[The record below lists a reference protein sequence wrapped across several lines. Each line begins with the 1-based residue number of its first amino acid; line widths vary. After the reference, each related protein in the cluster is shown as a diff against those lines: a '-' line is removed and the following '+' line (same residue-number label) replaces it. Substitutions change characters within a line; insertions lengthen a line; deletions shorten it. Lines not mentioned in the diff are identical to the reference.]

1 MIKNTLL
8 ASMVFTAGLSAVNAD
23 IVYEGT
29 EGAGKGKHLVFIAS
43 DHEYRAEQT
52 CPAIAR
58 ILAKHHGFKC
68 TVLFGTDENGF
79 IEPGKSNIQGIE
91 KLATADGLFFLTRF
105 LDLPE
110 DQMEHLLGYVNKG
123 GPIVSL
129 RTSSHAFK
137 IAEGSKYEKYA
148 FNWKGEGFE
157 GGFGQQYLGNTWEGH
172 YGRNHVQ
179 GTRTLII
186 PEKKDDVILTGVED
200 GAFCFAGGYGSKLFD
215 GMEPLTKSQP
225 LVSMDPK
232 SDPDPKKEAVISSW
246 KFSYK
251 GTDGNSNRV
260 FHSTQGAS
268 EDILD
273 DNYRRMI
280 INGVFWSVGLE
291 SQIKADNN
299 IAFVGPYKPTT
310 FGNFN
315 WQQGVKPSDL
325 AGYESMIGAENAIPD
340 RRPARKAKK
349 KPVKKKPA
357 KKTMPAEAAM

>member
-8 ASMVFTAGLSAVNAD
+8 ASMAFTAGLSSVNAD

-79 IEPGKSNIQGIE
+79 IEPGKSNIPGIE
-91 KLATADGLFFLTRF
+91 KLATADGLFFVTRF

-110 DQMEHLLGYVNKG
+110 DQMEHFIGYLNKG

-137 IAEGSKYEKYA
+137 ITPRGKYA
-148 FNWKGEGFE
+148 KFSFNWKGEGFE
-157 GGFGQQYLGNTWEGH
+157 GGFGQQYLGNSWEGH

-179 GTRTLII
+179 GTRTLLI
-186 PEKKDDVILTGVED
+186 PEKKDDPILTGVED

-225 LVSMDPK
+225 LVSMDPN
-232 SDPDPKKEAVISSW
+232 SDPDPKKKPVFSSW

-251 GTDGNSNRV
+251 SADETSNRV

-273 DNYRRMI
+273 DNYRRLI
-280 INGVFWSVGLE
+280 INGAFWALGLE
-291 SQIKADNN
+291 SQIKADND
-299 IAFVGPYKPTT
+299 ISFVGPYKPTT
-310 FGNFN
+310 FGIHN
-315 WQQGVKPSDL
+315 WQLNVKPSDM
-325 AGYESMIGAENAIPD
+325 AGFDTIIGSEKAIPS
-340 RRPARKAKK
+340 RKPAKK
-349 KPVKKKPA
+349 EKPVKKSMP
-357 KKTMPAEAAM
+357 KKETMPEKAAM